1 MQTKSS
7 QSSVNH
13 IEYKKNFLK
22 NVIFRLDFNSLEQL
36 SNNAPPEF
44 GNVIAEKYHSPAQ
57 GEVKHLQ
64 VSISAD
70 GTKTIKEESNWIWKY
85 EHKGSTK
92 KSISLLKDALIF
104 ECHETGYKNF
114 STFEE
119 DVCFIFNK
127 FIDLYDVKQ
136 FGRIGLRYINEIF
149 IPENKNPL
157 KWQGY
162 INPNLCNA
170 LESGI
175 VDGSTPIRS
184 MHQVQI
190 KLDEID
196 VLFNYGIFNRD
207 YPNPIAKPEL
217 ILDYDY
223 YISGMLEKND
233 VLSKLVSLN
242 AVSRRMFEYSI
253 ENQLREKMEII
264 HEKK

>member
-1 MQTKSS
+1 MQKKSS
-7 QSSVNH
+7 PVNH

-36 SNNAPPEF
+36 GTSILPEF
-44 GNVIAEKYHSPAQ
+44 GNVIAEKYHSPTQ
-57 GEVKHLQ
+57 NEVKHLQ

-70 GTKTIKEESNWIWKY
+70 GTKIIKEESCWIWKY
-85 EHKGSTK
+85 EHKGSAK

-114 STFEE
+114 PTFEE

-127 FIDLYDVKQ
+127 FVELYDVKQ
-136 FGRIGLRYINEIF
+136 FGRMGLRYINEIF
-149 IPENKNPL
+149 IPENKSPL
-157 KWQGY
+157 KWEGY
-162 INPNLCNA
+162 INLNLCKA

-175 VDGSTPIRS
+175 VDSSTPIRS

-223 YISGMLEKND
+223 YISGVLEKND
-233 VLSKLVSLN
+233 VLSKLVSLS
-242 AVSRRMFEYSI
+242 AVSRRMFESSI
-253 ENQLREKMEII
+253 EDQLREKMEVI

>member
-1 MQTKSS
+1 MQKKSS
-7 QSSVNH
+7 PVNH

-36 SNNAPPEF
+36 GTSILPEF
-44 GNVIAEKYHSPAQ
+44 GNVIAEKYHSPTQ
-57 GEVKHLQ
+57 NEVKHLQ

-70 GTKTIKEESNWIWKY
+70 GTKIIKEESCWIWKY
-85 EHKGSTK
+85 EHKGSAK

-114 STFEE
+114 PTFEE

-127 FIDLYDVKQ
+127 FVELYDVKQ
-136 FGRIGLRYINEIF
+136 FGRMGLRYINEIF
-149 IPENKNPL
+149 IPENKSPL
-157 KWQGY
+157 KWEGY
-162 INPNLCNA
+162 INLNLCKA

-175 VDGSTPIRS
+175 VDSSTPIRS

-223 YISGMLEKND
+223 YISGVLEKND

-242 AVSRRMFEYSI
+242 AVSRRMFESSI
-253 ENQLREKMEII
+253 EDQLREKMEVI